1 MLNFREN
8 REKLI
13 FAQREAN
20 RESLNF
26 CILAQEGRT
35 DFCDTA
41 KCSQLPRLY
50 KSYEA
55 TYTLKC
61 LLFEEIAKN

>member
-13 FAQREAN
+13 LAQREAN

-41 KCSQLPRLY
+41 KCSQWPHLY

-55 TYTLKC
+55 TYDLKC
-61 LLFEEIAKN
+61 LLFEKIAKN